1 MAPRPPTRGRLADAK
16 TAAARISQAPPAVED
31 ERMFETIISRLT
43 RRAPEPSREGV
54 AQPRRRLA
62 RMSRSRSRLTFANV
76 VSVLA
81 LFVALSGTAT
91 AAVLIT
97 GKNVKDGTLTGQDIK
112 NNSVASADV
121 KDRSLLAKDFKP
133 GQLVSGAP
141 GPVGPAGA
149 PGEPGAK
156 GDKGDAGTPA
166 TRLWVVVDSNGTV
179 VRSSGGVTASGSG
192 VYTVTFPQA
201 VDKCAYSVTIGRNGI
216 GFSNGGQVEAD
227 EFTANGF
234 FSDHEVVVKTYNAA
248 GAQTAKRFSLVVFC

>member
-1 MAPRPPTRGRLADAK
+1 
-16 TAAARISQAPPAVED
+16 
-31 ERMFETIISRLT
+31 MFETIISRLT

-54 AQPRRRLA
+54 AQPRKGLA

-81 LFVALSGTAT
+81 LFVALGGTAT

-97 GKNVKDGTLTGQDIK
+97 GKNVKDGTLTGKDIK

-156 GDKGDAGTPA
+156 GDKGDTGAAGTSA
-166 TRLWVVVDSNGTV
+166 TKLWVVVDSNGTV
-179 VRSSGGVTASGSG
+179 VRSSGGVTASGGG

-234 FSDHEVVVKTYNAA
+234 SDHQVAVKTYNAA
-248 GAQTAKRFSLVVFC
+248 GMQTAKRFSLVVFC

>member
-1 MAPRPPTRGRLADAK
+1 
-16 TAAARISQAPPAVED
+16 
-31 ERMFETIISRLT
+31 MFETIVSLLS
-43 RRAPEPSREGV
+43 RRAPERSRKGV
-54 AQPRRRLA
+54 AQPRKGLA
-62 RMSRSRSRLTFANV
+62 RMSRTRSRLTFANV

-81 LFVALSGTAT
+81 LFVALGGTAT
-91 AAVLIT
+91 AAVLVT
-97 GKNVKDGTLTGQDIK
+97 GKNVKDGTLTGKDIK

-156 GDKGDAGTPA
+156 GDTGAAGTPA
-166 TRLWVVVDSNGTV
+166 TKLWVVVDSGGTV
-179 VRSSGGVTASGSG
+179 VRSSGGVTASGGG
-192 VYTVTFPQA
+192 VYNVTFPQA

-227 EFTANGF
+227 EFTGNG
-234 FSDHEVVVKTYNAA
+234 FSDHQVVVKTYNTA